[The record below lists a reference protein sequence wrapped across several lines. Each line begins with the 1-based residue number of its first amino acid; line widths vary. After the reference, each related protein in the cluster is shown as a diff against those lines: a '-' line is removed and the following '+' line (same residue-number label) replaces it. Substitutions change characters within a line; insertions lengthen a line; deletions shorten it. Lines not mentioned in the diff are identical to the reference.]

1 MKSLFSVIASLVL
14 VLSATTAKASQFE
27 IYVTGATHVSQQQE
41 ELASL
46 VQKGIFIDTVKKTL
60 SLQLSAVCK
69 TGERCPEFI
78 RSVTLPLVS
87 LQADHGTPTSV
98 SAQGNLILNGESSFT
113 RITITL
119 NANNA
124 MDISINNSLGCKNQI
139 SNFIGS
145 PATRSTILF

>member
-1 MKSLFSVIASLVL
+1 MKSLISVFASLIL
-14 VLSATTAKASQFE
+14 ILSASASQASQFE

-41 ELASL
+41 ELSSL
-46 VQKGIFIDTVKKTL
+46 VQKGIFIDTVKKSI

-87 LQADHGTPTSV
+87 LQLDHGTPVSL
-98 SAQGNLILNGESSFT
+98 SAQGNLTLNGADSFT

-119 NANNA
+119 NADNA
-124 MDISINNSLGCKNQI
+124 MEISINNSLGCKNNI
-139 SNFIGS
+139 SNFVGS
-145 PATRSTILF
+145 PATLSSILF